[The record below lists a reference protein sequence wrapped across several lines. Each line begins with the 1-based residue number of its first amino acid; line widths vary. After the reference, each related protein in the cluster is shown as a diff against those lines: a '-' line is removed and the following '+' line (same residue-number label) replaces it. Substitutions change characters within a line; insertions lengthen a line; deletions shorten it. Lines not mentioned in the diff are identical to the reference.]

1 MNSSSSAKGAQPL
14 HLEIRATGASPWP
27 GLALRA
33 DAVLPQGRV
42 PLDNLQTAEG
52 VFSYNNLTL
61 KADPLDALLIRTIKQ
76 LPLTADGAHRAGAR
90 DFARVLALLR
100 QASDNCTVIEEGR
113 IGKLEVLEDP
123 ARASL
128 HILPAPNSE
137 IQGAASLRFIARTS
151 YRCAETGRVL
161 GQPISRD
168 ASYWTFETAVT
179 PPPTLPDD
187 PLLRG
192 LFEKSALPSNEFGG
206 IEALDLL
213 CRARTNANRFKIQI
227 DPAIIALGINFE
239 PLREKISVSSNAAG
253 DLEVVRELFTST
265 GTPVIFPSILVSET
279 MAPIIAGQL
288 PGSLDL
294 EKSKSPQSSAE
305 NEWHEVDGIRHR
317 LPKNFSGNSLAKL
330 LTPELPR
337 SNPCQ
342 ARHTLSG
349 DDIPTFVLD
358 VLPKLK
364 QLGASVA
371 RDVDAID
378 VCLNLKPSLNLEAA
392 DDGNPERVHASFYF
406 EPAVPFRKQS
416 TVSHDGSLNLEGNA
430 RDADAPKV
438 SISPVEI
445 LAAASQGKRFIRQG
459 NAFFRVDRELV
470 AGCRKKL
477 EEAGAQSL
485 SGFDA
490 SDEQIPQLLA
500 WARKAAH
507 DEHTPWNCYISE
519 SVDGAHHI
527 KDEAATVRVKLD
539 VDEDEG
545 QDAWFALTATF
556 DHGGVHLTEEE
567 MRKLADE
574 GREWF
579 NKNGT
584 WIHVDKKALAT
595 FDQNLKEVGAALP
608 EEDLPLF
615 GHHKRKKRKKFY
627 YRFRPDVRERLTDVF
642 SIAGTVTHNE
652 RYKKFLDQLMGFE
665 EIQSIPLPTSL
676 KVTPRPY
683 QQKGFEWLS
692 FLSRYG
698 LNGVLADDM
707 GLGKT
712 MQTIA
717 QLTRMKEEFGF
728 MPSLIVT
735 PTSLAD
741 NWKNEFQ
748 KFSPTMRCMIYRGSP
763 TKRDKL
769 RGDIAPPDIAIGAP
783 DPDPTIERKG
793 FDIVI
798 ATLGTVRNDVS
809 LLRQVPWQY
818 VIVDEA
824 HFIKNAAAGV
834 AKAIKT
840 IPARHRLALTGTPIQ
855 NRLTELWSL
864 FDFLMPGFLGRQSH
878 FTQQYEEPIMLM
890 QSGRAETEEQFT
902 NGKNAAER
910 LRQKIFP
917 FVLRR
922 LKTDVAKDLPPKIES
937 DIFCPLTAEQT
948 ALYRSFGDS
957 EEAKK
962 AVSDIVEKGDASTPA
977 ILAALIS
984 LRKICNHPDLMYLP
998 KNSGRQRVTDPVPGY
1013 ETRSGK
1019 LEALGE
1025 LLEECREGGHR
1036 ALIFCQLTSMMDIL
1050 GHYVTG
1056 KGMKYL
1062 RIDGETPGMSRQ
1074 KLVEQFNGDPS
1085 IETFLI
1091 STRAG
1096 GAGLNLTGADTVIF
1110 YDHDWNPANDQQA
1123 QDRAYRIGQK
1133 RTVNVYRLICKGT
1146 LEEKILRRQALKKAL
1161 ASSIVTHDNAGVK
1174 ALTREELLSLF
1185 TLSE

>member
-1 MNSSSSAKGAQPL
+1 MKQAPSVNKLTSKVNPFSSIKGALPL
-14 HLEIRATGASPWP
+14 NLEIRASGAAPWP

-33 DAVLPQGRV
+33 DAMLPGCRV
-42 PLDNLQTAEG
+42 PLNMLHTAEG
-52 VFSYNNLTL
+52 AFRHGNLVL

-76 LPLTADGAHRAGAR
+76 LPLSGTGAHMAGTR

-100 QASDNCTVIEEGR
+100 QASHNCTVIEEGR
-113 IGKLEVLEDP
+113 IGKLEVLEEP

-128 HILPAPNSE
+128 HIVPAP
-137 IQGAASLRFIARTS
+137 GAETEGPGAMRFVARS
-151 YRCAETGRVL
+151 GFRCAETGRAL
-161 GQPISRD
+161 GQPIARD
-168 ASYWTFETAVT
+168 ASYWTFENAVT
-179 PPPTLPDD
+179 PPPELPDD

-192 LFEKSALPSNEFGG
+192 LFERSTQLCSEFAG

-213 CRARTNANRFKIQI
+213 CRARAHAGRFGIVI
-227 DPAIIALGINFE
+227 DPAIVALGINLE
-239 PLREKISVSSNAAG
+239 PLREKIAVRSDENG
-253 DLEVVRELFTST
+253 DVEIIRELFTST
-265 GTPVIFPSILVSET
+265 GKPVTYPNPILQATKPETANVESEW
-279 MAPIIAGQL
+279 
-288 PGSLDL
+288 L
-294 EKSKSPQSSAE
+294 EA
-305 NEWHEVDGIRHR
+305 DGVRHR
-317 LPKNFSGNSLAKL
+317 MPMNFSGNTLAKL
-330 LTPELPR
+330 LSPELPR
-337 SNPCQ
+337 TNPCQ
-342 ARHTLSG
+342 ARHKISG
-349 DDIPTFVLD
+349 DDIPAFVLD

-364 QLGASVA
+364 RLGASVA
-371 RDVDAID
+371 RDVDSID
-378 VCLNLKPSLNLEAA
+378 VCLTLKPTLNLEAA
-392 DDGNPERVHASFYF
+392 EDDNPERVHASFYF
-406 EPAVPFRKQS
+406 EPAAPFRRAADLDDS
-416 TVSHDGSLNLEGNA
+416 ADPALLDLSGSA
-430 RDADAPKV
+430 SDPDAPRV
-438 SISPVEI
+438 AITPVEI
-445 LAAASQGKRFIRQG
+445 LAAAAQGKKFIRQG

-477 EEAGAQSL
+477 EDAAGQSG

-490 SDEQIPQLLA
+490 ADEQIPALIA
-500 WARKAAH
+500 WARKAAN
-507 DEHTPWNCYISE
+507 DEHTPWNCYVSQ

-527 KDEAATVRVKLD
+527 KDEAATVRVQLD

-545 QDAWFALTATF
+545 KDAWFALTATF
-556 DHGGVHLTEEE
+556 DHGGVQLTEEE
-567 MRKLADE
+567 MRKLAED

-595 FDQNLKEVGAALP
+595 FDQNLKQAGVVSP
-608 EEDLPLF
+608 DEDLPLF
-615 GHHKRKKRKKFY
+615 GHHARRRRKKFY
-627 YRFRPDVRERLTDVF
+627 YRFRPDARERLTHVF
-642 SIAGTVTHNE
+642 SIAGTVQHNE
-652 RYKKFLDQLMGFE
+652 RYKQFLDQLMGFE
-665 EIQSIPLPTSL
+665 NIQPMPLPKSMTL
-676 KVTPRPY
+676 TPRPY
-683 QQKGFEWLS
+683 QQKGYEWLA
-692 FLSRYG
+692 FLARYG

-712 MQTIA
+712 AQTIA

-741 NWKNEFQ
+741 NWRNEFL
-748 KFSPTMRCMIYRGSP
+748 KFSPTMRVMIYRGSP
-763 TKRDKL
+763 TKRDRL
-769 RGDIAPPDIAIGAP
+769 RAEIAPPEIALGAP
-783 DPDPTIERKG
+783 DPDSTIERKG
-793 FDIVI
+793 FDVVI

-809 LLRQVPWQY
+809 LLRQVPWRY

-824 HFIKNAAAGV
+824 HFIKNAAAGM

-840 IPARHRLALTGTPIQ
+840 IPAKHRLALTGTPIQ

-864 FDFLMPGFLGRQSH
+864 FDFLMPGFLGKQAH
-878 FTQQYEEPIMLM
+878 FTQQFEEPIMLM

-902 NGKNAAER
+902 TGKNAAER

-937 DIFCPLTAEQT
+937 DVFCPLTPEQT
-948 ALYRSFGDS
+948 ALYKGFGES
-957 EEAKK
+957 EEAKR
-962 AVSDIVEKGDASTPA
+962 AVSDIVEKGDSSSPA

-984 LRKICNHPDLMYLP
+984 LRKICNHPDLLYLP
-998 KNSGRQRVTDPVPGY
+998 KNGGRQRVVEPIPGY
-1013 ETRSGK
+1013 ESRSGK

-1036 ALIFCQLTSMMDIL
+1036 ALIFCQLTSMLDII

-1056 KGMKYL
+1056 KGIRYL
-1062 RIDGETPGMSRQ
+1062 RIDGETPGTSRQ
-1074 KLVEQFNGDPS
+1074 KLVEQYNEDAS
-1085 IETFLI
+1085 IGAFLI

-1174 ALTREELLSLF
+1174 DLSREELLGLF